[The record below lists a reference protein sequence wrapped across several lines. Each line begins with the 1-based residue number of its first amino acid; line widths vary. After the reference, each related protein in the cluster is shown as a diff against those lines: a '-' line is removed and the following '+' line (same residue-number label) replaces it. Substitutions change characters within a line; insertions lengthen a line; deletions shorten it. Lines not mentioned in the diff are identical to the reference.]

1 MDGLKR
7 LVSEYRA
14 QTFAEVS
21 LNGPKGGLDHLPQPN
36 SLALFHI
43 CQETLANAAKH
54 SGAKQVN
61 INVWIASDRLMME
74 IHDDGKGFDLEKM
87 TMTIGH
93 GLANMQTR
101 ARSVGG
107 EVDIT
112 SVMGDGTTVLA
123 WVPRRARQ

>member
-1 MDGLKR
+1 
-7 LVSEYRA
+7 
-14 QTFAEVS
+14 
-21 LNGPKGGLDHLPQPN
+21 
-36 SLALFHI
+36 
-43 CQETLANAAKH
+43 
-54 SGAKQVN
+54 
-61 INVWIASDRLMME
+61 MME